1 MQACPIKVASRAAKG
16 FVAAVCIIIIIL
28 EAWTSWH
35 ERTAEME
42 ESFRATANMAL
53 ALSSTPTRH
62 WMKSTSSSRP

>member
-1 MQACPIKVASRAAKG
+1 
-16 FVAAVCIIIIIL
+16 VCIIIIIL

-53 ALSSTPTRH
+53 ALSQHADQALDEVDIVLKAVMEQVPGKPRA
-62 WMKSTSSSRP
+62 MAGNERL